1 MPEVHGLWLIFELV
15 DKTLAFNL
23 VDLPQPEVLDDFNF
37 VNDMIGRHRLLE
49 VGLDPDPEI
58 RVFQLAERSKLAVLL
73 AIDLVKD
80 PRPVFWW
87 RKIFEGR

>member
-1 MPEVHGLWLIFELV
+1 
-15 DKTLAFNL
+15 
-23 VDLPQPEVLDDFNF
+23 LPQPEVLDDFNS

-49 VGLDPDPEI
+49 VGLDADPEI
-58 RVFQLAERSKLAVLL
+58 RVFRLAERSELAVLL

-87 RKIFEGR
+87 RKIFECR

>member
-23 VDLPQPEVLDDFNF
+23 VDLPQPEVLDDFDS
-37 VNDMIGRHRLLE
+37 VNDMIGHCHLE
-49 VGLDPDPEI
+49 VGLDADPEI
-58 RVFQLAERSKLAVLL
+58 RVFRLAELSELAVLL

-87 RKIFEGR
+87 RKILEGR